1 MTIVGNSDDETH
13 DQHLTGSLS
22 RSAELRAR
30 RFMAF
35 ADRQRLQ
42 RKWVRLSR
50 LALHC
55 AETRSPD
62 GLETMAGLWISQSY
76 SLLLADIRSGFFTA
90 SPQSKFSERGA
101 RLQLLYVHPSITP
114 ARMTIE
120 WLALLQDIIGHDNWP
135 TQIANTV
142 GCCWTSWPV
151 ASAWCEAHDLP
162 PLAEKR
168 GPKVKDD
175 ALAIA
180 TATRYRADG
189 YSLRQATEMAIADTP
204 DLVGASKDAIFDRI
218 RRKLAKLENN
228 SQSDPN

>member
-1 MTIVGNSDDETH
+1 MTIVGGVDAENC
-13 DQHLTGSLS
+13 DQHLTGAQS

-55 AETRSPD
+55 AEMRSPD

-76 SLLLADIRSGFFTA
+76 GLLLADIRSGFFTSSA
-90 SPQSKFSERGA
+90 QSKFPGRGA
-101 RLQLLYVHPSITP
+101 RLQLLYLHPSIVP

-120 WLALLQDIIGHDNWP
+120 WLDLLQNIIGHDDRP
-135 TQIANTV
+135 TQIANTI

-151 ASAWCEAHDLP
+151 ASAWCEAHNLP

-175 ALAIA
+175 ALALA

-189 YSLRQATEMAIADTP
+189 YSLRQAAEMAIADTP
-204 DLVGASKDAIFDRI
+204 DLVGASKDAVLDRI
-218 RRKLAKLENN
+218 RRKLAKLEK
-228 SQSDPN
+228 